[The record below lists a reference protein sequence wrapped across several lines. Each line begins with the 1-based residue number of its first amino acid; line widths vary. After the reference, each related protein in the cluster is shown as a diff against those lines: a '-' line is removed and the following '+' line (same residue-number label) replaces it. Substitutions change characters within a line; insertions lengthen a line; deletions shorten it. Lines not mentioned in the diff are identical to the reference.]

1 MASSVEEFLTPQ
13 EEQEIVG
20 AIREAELATS
30 GEIRV
35 HIERH
40 KEIPA
45 LERAQEIFHLLKM
58 DNTKE
63 ENGVLIYIA
72 VDDQELAI
80 CGDRGIHKKVPSN
93 FWDSTKNKMIAQF
106 KEGHFKE
113 GIIEGVYCAGNKLG
127 EFFPWKH
134 DDENELPNEITT
146 S

>member
-1 MASSVEEFLTPQ
+1 MTSSVEEFLSPQ

-20 AIREAELATS
+20 AIRAAELATS

-40 KEIPA
+40 TDSPT
-45 LERAQEIFHLLKM
+45 LERAQQLFHFLKM

-72 VDDQELAI
+72 VDDHQLAI
-80 CGDRGIHKKVPSN
+80 CGDRGINAKVAVD
-93 FWDSTKNKMIAQF
+93 FWESTKQKMIHSF
-106 KEGHFKE
+106 KKGNFKE
-113 GIIEGVYCAGNKLG
+113 GILKGVECAGEKLSS
-127 EFFPWKH
+127 FFPWKH
-134 DDENELPNEITT
+134 GDENELPNEITT